1 MTWYTRSSFRNI
13 KRGLFF
19 DGSAPKVKTNM
30 DMISWRK
37 PRISDDIPWLIVPW
51 WTPIQNEQYLFHS
64 RPRRLQNFKIK
75 RLNYILGEKK
85 SYWKIMYKSCSSG
98 FTRQLG
104 IQTKL
109 HIITV
114 CFIRHHLQW
123 STIPQ
128 ISNVRESKNIDKWF
142 PRINITSRKA
152 GFIWVAGIW
161 VAKNVMKVALLN
173 RVCWVPRRIQNSSR
187 EGSAPLR
194 KDVSDRGTQ
203 TNFSRILV
211 I

>member
-1 MTWYTRSSFRNI
+1 MGENKSYWKIMYNSCSSGFTRQLGIQTKLHIITVCSIRHCLQWSTI
-13 KRGLFF
+13 
-19 DGSAPKVKTNM
+19 SEAPSVKHH
-30 DMISWRK
+30 
-37 PRISDDIPWLIVPW
+37 
-51 WTPIQNEQYLFHS
+51 QHLFHS
-64 RPRRLQNFKIK
+64 RPKRLQNFKIK
-75 RLNYILGEKK
+75 RLHYILGEKK

-114 CFIRHHLQW
+114 CSIRHCLQW

-142 PRINITSRKA
+142 PWINITSRKA

-173 RVCWVPRRIQNSSR
+173 RVCWVPRRIQNSSK

-194 KDVSDRGTQ
+194 KDITDRGTQ
-203 TNFSRILV
+203 TNFSKILV